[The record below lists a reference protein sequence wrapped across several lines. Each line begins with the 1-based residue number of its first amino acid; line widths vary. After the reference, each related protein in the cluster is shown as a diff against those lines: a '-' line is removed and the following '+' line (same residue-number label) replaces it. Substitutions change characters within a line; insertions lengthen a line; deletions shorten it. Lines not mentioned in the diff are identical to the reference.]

1 MKRPFHI
8 LLLSLL
14 CVGLSALKS
23 YGQVAAKPM
32 SMPVLGA
39 SYPWNDGQLI
49 EPSELAATIK
59 TGDSKPVIL
68 NIGAVED
75 IPGAI
80 HIGAVSSAENMGKLQ
95 KMVAAFP
102 KNTTIVIYCGCCPFT
117 KCPNIHPAFLELK
130 KLGFTRIKVLDL
142 PVNLQTNWI
151 AKGYPVARNLK

>member
-39 SYPWNDGQLI
+39 GYPWSDGQLI

-59 TGDSKPVIL
+59 SGDSKPVTL

-95 KMVAAFP
+95 IIIKALLTSLKRKSITAPQMAMLMSRQLVRLPFP
-102 KNTTIVIYCGCCPFT
+102 K
-117 KCPNIHPAFLELK
+117 L
-130 KLGFTRIKVLDL
+130 
-142 PVNLQTNWI
+142 
-151 AKGYPVARNLK
+151 